1 MMRYITL
8 ILLFLTATHATS
20 QILKVDKGDIDADSS
35 HFFLGSINADFNVNN
50 QSSTSEQEVTFKGLR
65 AKADLV
71 YVGSNHA
78 YMLIN
83 NLNYFSST
91 GGPFVSTGFAHFRI
105 NWLRKKSLSYETF
118 TQIQYDD
125 GRSMPLRRLFGGG
138 VRWSV
143 ANDRNYKLHFG
154 VGAMHEYEEWRDRV
168 EGGLIYKEIIKNSS
182 YLGFKT
188 LINELVRFNGIVYYQ
203 AGFDKESDLFRNR
216 FSGDLS
222 LSFSLTNNL
231 SFSTSFSAQYEDR
244 PIIPINNWVY
254 SLTNG
259 LKWDF

>member
-1 MMRYITL
+1 MMRIKL
-8 ILLFLTATHATS
+8 IIVALLLSFSTRA

-35 HFFLGSINADFNVNN
+35 GFFLGNINLDFNINN
-50 QSSTSEQEVTFKGLR
+50 QSTTAEKEVTFKGLR

-71 YVGSNHA
+71 YVSNENA
-78 YMLIN
+78 YILIN
-83 NLNYFSST
+83 NLNYFTST
-91 GGPFVSTGFAHFRI
+91 GGAEISTGFTHFRI
-105 NWLRKKSLSYETF
+105 NWLRKKKLSYETF

-125 GRSMPLRRLFGGG
+125 GRNMPLRRLIGGG
-138 VRWSV
+138 VRWAV
-143 ANDRNYKLHFG
+143 ARAGNHKLHIGTG
-154 VGAMHEYEEWRDRV
+154 VMYEYEQWKQAEPSR
-168 EGGLIYKEIIKNSS
+168 LIQKEILKNST
-182 YLGFKT
+182 YVGFQT
-188 LINELVRFNGIVYYQ
+188 LINNIARFNGIVYYQ
-203 AGFDKESDLFRNR
+203 GGYDESSDLFRNR
-216 FSGDLS
+216 FSGDVS